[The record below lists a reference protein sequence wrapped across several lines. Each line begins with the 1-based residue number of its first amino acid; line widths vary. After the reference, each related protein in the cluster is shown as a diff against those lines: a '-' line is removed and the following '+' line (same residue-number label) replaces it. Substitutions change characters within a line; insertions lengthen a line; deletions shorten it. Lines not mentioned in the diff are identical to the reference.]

1 MKKLKIKL
9 SYNSFRILIEC
20 IGLYINRFENLEK
33 LILISLK
40 EKLWKKALDEKDIKL
55 SLEPFQASAIKEVL
69 LMLPT
74 EIPTN
79 EQNELRQMLWKLDQ
93 ELLEC

>member
-1 MKKLKIKL
+1 MLYFRNNTVNEQNTLSGIGNYWNGYWLPKKY
-9 SYNSFRILIEC
+9 YNSC
-20 IGLYINRFENLEK
+20 YHQK
-33 LILISLK
+33 
-40 EKLWKKALDEKDIKL
+40 EKDIKL
-55 SLEPFQASAIKEVL
+55 SLKPFQASAIKEVL